1 MWLSLRQMKTW
12 SNSCISG
19 KIMKEYLLKIMK
31 EHCIGNTL
39 VLVIYLV
46 ICLSLLNQVLILSNS
61 CQLSMDCKNFTT
73 AKKFNTARCV
83 TTFCRNSKVCISS
96 LYHIHRFHTVWEVTL
111 EKNYNNL
118 FFPFLFCS
126 FSSWKQ

>member
-1 MWLSLRQMKTW
+1 MWLSLRQMKILVKFLHLW
-12 SNSCISG
+12 EDYEGISIEDYE
-19 KIMKEYLLKIMK
+19 K
-31 EHCIGNTL
+31 HCIGNTL
-39 VLVIYLV
+39 VLAIYLV

-73 AKKFNTARCV
+73 AKKFNTVRCV
-83 TTFCRNSKVCISS
+83 TTLCRNSKVCMSS